1 MTCFET
7 RAKRP
12 REANMSAAS
21 NTAEVI
27 FDDDL
32 QYSGTLPP
40 AKIISECSE
49 NKISFNVMPGK
60 HVKETL
66 HIKEYRV
73 WEHRVEGIFD
83 REYFSS
89 MTRSPDHL
97 IFLTALVHLQKL
109 LYVFLCHKFGFKY
122 DPFGDEKLKIW
133 PTRIDTGIPSMI
145 RKKTNLVQS
154 FEATDLHRRPDGSF
168 FITGISRVGEL
179 VIDGDA
185 LVFLLETPDQLGAAG
200 APTAAPARTKQ

>member
-1 MTCFET
+1 MI
-7 RAKRP
+7 
-12 REANMSAAS
+12 AAS
-21 NTAEVI
+21 NTAEVN
-27 FDDDL
+27 FDENF
-32 QYSGTLPP
+32 QSSAILPP
-40 AKIISECSE
+40 ARLIPEYSE
-49 NKISFNVMPGK
+49 NEITFNVMPGK

-73 WEHRVEGIFD
+73 WENRVEGVFD

-109 LYVFLCHKFGFKY
+109 IYVFLCHKFGFEY
-122 DPFGDEKLKIW
+122 DPHGDEKLKIW

-154 FEATDLHRRPDGSF
+154 FEATDFYRRPDGSF
-168 FITGISRVGEL
+168 FLTGISRVGEL
-179 VIDGDA
+179 VIHGDA
-185 LVFLLETPDQLGAAG
+185 LVFLLEIPDQQKPLS
-200 APTAAPARTKQ
+200 

>member
-1 MTCFET
+1 MKIYALADDVFSRQGPE
-7 RAKRP
+7 APGGKS

-21 NTAEVI
+21 NAVEVN
-27 FDDDL
+27 FVDDL

-40 AKIISECSE
+40 AKIISEWSE
-49 NKISFNVMPGK
+49 TKISFNVMPGK
-60 HVKETL
+60 NVKETL

-73 WEHRVEGIFD
+73 WENRVEGIFD
-83 REYFSS
+83 REYSSS
-89 MTRSPDHL
+89 MIRSPDHL

-109 LYVFLCHKFGFKY
+109 IYVFLCHKLGFEY
-122 DPFGDEKLKIW
+122 DPHGDEKLKIW

-154 FEATDLHRRPDGSF
+154 FEATDFYRRPDGSF
-168 FITGISRVGEL
+168 FLTGISRVGDL

-185 LVFLLETPDQLGAAG
+185 LVFLMETPSAG
-200 APTAAPARTKQ
+200 